1 MADIKYLSNIDL
13 NGNKLKNPVIDT
25 QTSDPGT
32 PNVGQAY
39 YNTSQDKLRIYDGSA
54 WQQVGATY
62 SFSSSNGVLTLKE
75 DGVAT
80 TPTFTITGGS
90 GITLDNGTA
99 NTVEITVANSDV
111 LSLLS
116 NLESSSGAANENI
129 TIGADAG
136 DTISFTGNVTV
147 AGNLTI
153 NGDAST
159 INTAT
164 LSVEDPLI
172 ILASGNNGSDSID
185 IGLYGLYDTSGTD
198 KYSGLFRD
206 ASDGKWNLFKDL
218 TAAPTTTVDKSG
230 TGYTVATLIANVEG
244 NITGQ
249 ASDISNH
256 NSAIDTRADARI
268 DLRSS
273 AHTITGNNSTTEFT
287 ITYGFTAAAVNDVIV
302 QVVDSSGAG
311 EGDTVFVEIER
322 HSTTECKIQFSSAPA
337 TSKTYRVLCFKVA

>member
-25 QTSDPGT
+25 QTSDPST

-62 SFSSSNGVLTLKE
+62 SFSSSNGVLTLNE

-90 GITLDNGTA
+90 GITLDNSTA

-172 ILASGNNGSDSID
+172 IL
-185 IGLYGLYDTSGTD
+185 
-198 KYSGLFRD
+198 
-206 ASDGKWNLFKDL
+206 
-218 TAAPTTTVDKSG
+218 
-230 TGYTVATLIANVEG
+230 
-244 NITGQ
+244 
-249 ASDISNH
+249 
-256 NSAIDTRADARI
+256 
-268 DLRSS
+268 
-273 AHTITGNNSTTEFT
+273 
-287 ITYGFTAAAVNDVIV
+287 VI
-302 QVVDSSGAG
+302 
-311 EGDTVFVEIER
+311 I
-322 HSTTECKIQFSSAPA
+322 
-337 TSKTYRVLCFKVA
+337 